1 MEPPTKAMRKEVA
14 AAGFY
19 ISPWGPH
26 SVLQILT
33 VEDLLNGKTI
43 NRPPD
48 KHTDVTFKQAPK
60 ARPKIAKAPKLAFDH
75 GHSDDSTGG

>member
-1 MEPPTKAMRKEVA
+1 
-14 AAGFY
+14 
-19 ISPWGPH
+19 
-26 SVLQILT
+26 

-60 ARPKIAKAPKLAFDH
+60 ARPRIANAPTLAFDH
-75 GHSDDSTGG
+75 DDGDEPTGD